1 MGLGDDFRSGN
12 FTIYGQWSA
21 IISIILMIVIGISV
35 FLGMFPFAVL
45 SFVFAFVMILLELPI
60 ITSCCPCTGPRTESF
75 VKFFANPIFKSLL
88 YASFA
93 VLLWLSVL
101 MSGSAVVISAIALSV
116 TTVLYGIASFRRDEA
131 SGNSVLGALGGSRGG
146 RKGAAGAAS
155 GVIKKSAS
163 TGASVV

>member
-21 IISIILMIVIGISV
+21 IISIILMIVIGYVGHPTRFSV

-75 VKFFANPIFKSLL
+75 RADERI
-88 YASFA
+88 
-93 VLLWLSVL
+93 
-101 MSGSAVVISAIALSV
+101 GRVISAIALSV